1 MNIASTSFHARRE
14 SFDLNCNI
22 SSVYLSI
29 FKCNLGETNDEFVT
43 FQSFLSGDTV
53 PNEYKREKKATDYCI
68 HLPDVYSP
76 PPGNR
81 IATTISFSQL
91 WRVLYR
97 TKDKNR
103 LIINCRVFSSD
114 NQKDGIYLLK
124 FVSLRC
130 IMLFDNYI
138 VLYIIIINRYVT
150 NSN

>member
-1 MNIASTSFHARRE
+1 MNILRYFHNCLTLVACSSLIGFEQFLGNKWRETRMNIASTSFHARRE

-76 PPGNR
+76 PPEIELQPQFHFPNCGAYY
-81 IATTISFSQL
+81 IGQ
-91 WRVLYR
+91 R
-97 TKDKNR
+97 TR
-103 LIINCRVFSSD
+103 TV
-114 NQKDGIYLLK
+114 
-124 FVSLRC
+124 
-130 IMLFDNYI
+130 
-138 VLYIIIINRYVT
+138 
-150 NSN
+150 